1 MIGSSTL
8 YAITSADYGY
18 FQVKN
23 KVYVFDFVI
32 DLQNTKF
39 EEWLL
44 MSPTSRNEFWRG
56 FDLLSDWYMVFLRK
70 MFSIATQSRIGGDI
84 LHIEHFWKGWNAIT
98 DGVVCVLLNVKRS
111 WCDNV

>member
-39 EEWLL
+39 EE
-44 MSPTSRNEFWRG
+44 
-56 FDLLSDWYMVFLRK
+56 
-70 MFSIATQSRIGGDI
+70 
-84 LHIEHFWKGWNAIT
+84 
-98 DGVVCVLLNVKRS
+98 
-111 WCDNV
+111 